1 MSRKPRGMFNSSR
14 EAPQHGHTAAD
25 IIRKGPA
32 KLLQDVLAAIVDA
45 GPAVMFG
52 ATRDGNTIVVTYLD
66 GQDRNKVYI
75 TDVEEWRQCLTD
87 LAASVAP
94 DDEPTF

>member
-1 MSRKPRGMFNSSR
+1 MSRKPRGMFNSSK
-14 EAPQHGHTAAD
+14 ETPSKGSNASD

-32 KLLQDVLAAIVDA
+32 KLLQDVLAAVVDA

-75 TDVEEWRQCLTD
+75 TDLDEWRQCLTD
-87 LAASVAP
+87 LAASVAA
-94 DDEPTF
+94 DEVPF